1 MAFVPCDLAAREKIP
16 SKKNIAVGNF
26 LRRCEVKDMDN
37 VLDIRAEEALAAL
50 FQPGTAAPA
59 EYFKNYEKR
68 LGFEPEKQL
77 MLAVLEDAI
86 GCFQKFVCAADN
98 RQKKWFLE
106 AEEWF
111 NKKKGEAVCVSLP
124 KTAASVNHA
133 THCSWHSTVHHLQ
146 AG

>member
-1 MAFVPCDLAAREKIP
+1 
-16 SKKNIAVGNF
+16 
-26 LRRCEVKDMDN
+26 MDN

-50 FQPGTAAPA
+50 FQPDTAAPA

-68 LGFEPEKQL
+68 LALEPEKQL

-86 GCFQKFVCAADN
+86 GCFQNFVCAADN

-111 NKKKGEAVCVSLP
+111 NEEERGYYPSRI
-124 KTAASVNHA
+124 SV
-133 THCSWHSTVHHLQ
+133 TPYDSVLSTL
-146 AG
+146 GKD

>member
-1 MAFVPCDLAAREKIP
+1 MPARKKIP
-16 SKKNIAVGNF
+16 SKNNIAVGNF
-26 LRRCEVKDMDN
+26 LRRCEVKDMDM

-50 FQPGTAAPA
+50 FRPDTVAPA
-59 EYFKNYEKR
+59 EYLKIYERKPG
-68 LGFEPEKQL
+68 LEAEKKL
-77 MLAVLEDAI
+77 MPAVLEDTI
-86 GCFQKFVCAADN
+86 GCFQNFVCATDN
-98 RQKKWFLE
+98 WEKKWFLK

-111 NKKKGEAVCVSLP
+111 NKKKGEDVCVSLP